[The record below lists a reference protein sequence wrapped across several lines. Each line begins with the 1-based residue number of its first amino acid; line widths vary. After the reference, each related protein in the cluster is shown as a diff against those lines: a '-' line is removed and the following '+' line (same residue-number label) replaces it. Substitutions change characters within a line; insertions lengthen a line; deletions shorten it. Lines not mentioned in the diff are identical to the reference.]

1 MWRHKIFFDTNIKYH
16 VIRET
21 STKKIYE
28 ILKSKYLIKSI
39 ENHLHLMRRLYSFQL
54 KRGISISE
62 HMNNYMKLLAD
73 LAYVD
78 MVIEEEDKALILLSS
93 LPDEDYETFVLT
105 LINGKKSLGYNEV
118 SFALVNHEVRKKG
131 KELSKSTSAEALMI
145 RGKSFSQ
152 KGKGNRERSKFKADF
167 KDLKKN
173 QCTFYKELGHWKV
186 NCPRIKDKKE
196 SKPE

>member
-93 LPDEDYETFVLT
+93 LPDEDYETFILT
-105 LINGKKSLGYNEV
+105 LINGKQSLNYNEV
-118 SFALVNHEVRKKG
+118 SSTLVNHELRRKD
-131 KELSKSTSAEALMI
+131 KESSKSTSAEALTVKD
-145 RGKSFSQ
+145 R
-152 KGKGNRERSKFKADF
+152 KGKRDRERLKSRAGF

-173 QCTFYKELGHWKV
+173 QCAFCKKLGH
-186 NCPRIKDKKE
+186 
-196 SKPE
+196 